1 MLISEN
7 TTTNL
12 AISFFSYSYFEQV
25 LFQLRLRGGGPSEE
39 ETSQHQ
45 VVSVEEEPQ
54 PAEPST
60 KKPLQYGLSKFFGSA
75 SEKKA
80 AKPVL
85 ELKLPAYTRQGTKSR
100 AQLEA
105 EVAKEV

>member
-1 MLISEN
+1 M
-7 TTTNL
+7 
-12 AISFFSYSYFEQV
+12 

-54 PAEPST
+54 PAEPSA

-75 SEKKA
+75 SEWTKLKEALEKAKKA
-80 AKPVL
+80 
-85 ELKLPAYTRQGTKSR
+85 
-100 AQLEA
+100 
-105 EVAKEV
+105 